1 MDFVTQSVWFPGTGR
16 CNKHNNL
23 REYIGYVC
31 VWLVVSAP
39 FASCALTQT
48 ERIERII
55 IKESL
60 KQSKIAVEYGDD
72 SGYKQVEDDFDWCN
86 YAEKARVNSSPIK
99 GQLVHVQTLFNKSE
113 LGCSAMN
120 PELVPKT
127 GQWIALIKRGDCNFN
142 DKIYFAAKNSSASA
156 VIIYKDSVTR
166 YDNDE
171 RTQVTMTT
179 ASEGGHNGTCPY
191 YIYIMLQ

>member
-1 MDFVTQSVWFPGTGR
+1 MDFVTHSVWFPGTGR
-16 CNKHNNL
+16 CNKQYSL
-23 REYIGYVC
+23 GEYIGYVC
-31 VWLVVSAP
+31 VCLLVSSPFVSGAY
-39 FASCALTQT
+39 AQN

-60 KQSKIAVEYGDD
+60 KQSKISVEYGDG
-72 SGYKQVEDDFDWCN
+72 SGYKQAEDDFDWCN

-113 LGCSAMN
+113 HGCSAMN
-120 PELVPKT
+120 PEIVPKT

-156 VIIYKDSVTR
+156 VIIYKDSVTI
-166 YDNDE
+166 YDNDD
-171 RTQVTMTT
+171 RTQVTMTPT
-179 ASEGGHNGTCPY
+179 SEGGHNGRCP
-191 YIYIMLQ
+191 